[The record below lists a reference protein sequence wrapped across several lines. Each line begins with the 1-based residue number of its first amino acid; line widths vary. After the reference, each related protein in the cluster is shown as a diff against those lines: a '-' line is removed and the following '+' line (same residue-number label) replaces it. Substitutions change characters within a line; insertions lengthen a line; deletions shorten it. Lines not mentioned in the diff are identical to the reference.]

1 MSEAEEMELFKKEF
15 YEDLSKITNHR
26 TVSNA
31 AVNISGEA
39 FKAMKD
45 DPQYREKVLSLIQ
58 RDWGDSYAPRN
69 CSVLITVGATLNEYR
84 ADSWPVGYDSEFDMR
99 SQNSFY
105 KRTSEKK
112 DRQKELLEEYLEN
125 RAQAKKQQLEMLNK
139 KIAKMELERSRQTQS
154 WNSERQ
160 MAKASNAY
168 DANIMMEAELVKNIT
183 KGENNGKDKV
193 QEYYEKLCKK
203 FPEITFN
210 TGSSLMSGNENKV
223 VINLSSECLKK
234 MANDPEFAK
243 KVEFNLTGAVP
254 GQNRMFAQAKA
265 DNAVIHGV
273 TTVIDADG
281 NASVTCGGMT
291 RTSGSKQ
298 NSTILNAEKKQK
310 ERLLKK
316 REERKIS
323 EEKAAKR
330 RAEKKAQLE
339 KLTEDETF
347 TISATGTDVKSVTQ
361 NLLVAVSGTSA
372 PTGAS
377 FDIKA

>member
-1 MSEAEEMELFKKEF
+1 MNISNAINTVSVSGSSSSSAKKTSEKNKWQLTDSLKEKIVELAKKDAKNNIYMGNEFTNLRKAEVAKVAPNRAALIDKFNQSMSSGNMGDMKEIQEADKMAVSGVNGIRVITYETKSKRTVNSAEKFIVEETDSTQEMSEAEEMKLFKKEF

-31 AVNISGEA
+31 AVNISEEA

-112 DRQKELLEEYLEN
+112 DRQKELLEEYLKK
-125 RAQAKKQQLEMLNK
+125 RAQAKKQQQEMLNK
-139 KIAKMELERSRQTQS
+139 KIAKMELERSRLTQS

-183 KGENNGKDKV
+183 KGE
-193 QEYYEKLCKK
+193 
-203 FPEITFN
+203 
-210 TGSSLMSGNENKV
+210 
-223 VINLSSECLKK
+223 
-234 MANDPEFAK
+234 
-243 KVEFNLTGAVP
+243 
-254 GQNRMFAQAKA
+254 
-265 DNAVIHGV
+265 
-273 TTVIDADG
+273 
-281 NASVTCGGMT
+281 
-291 RTSGSKQ
+291 
-298 NSTILNAEKKQK
+298 K
-310 ERLLKK
+310 EW
-316 REERKIS
+316 
-323 EEKAAKR
+323 
-330 RAEKKAQLE
+330 Q
-339 KLTEDETF
+339 
-347 TISATGTDVKSVTQ
+347 Q
-361 NLLVAVSGTSA
+361 
-372 PTGAS
+372 
-377 FDIKA
+377 